1 MENIT
6 FGQFAGGLAALVGVC
21 GALAYFLKPVTSLM
35 IRVKKIED
43 HQDKDLKR
51 LERIDNDLREILM
64 SVNALLSH
72 NIDGNHTEQLKQRK
86 NELSDYLINHR
97 G

>member
-1 MENIT
+1 MDNIT
-6 FGQFAGGLAALVGVC
+6 FGQFAGGLLALVSVC
-21 GALAYFLKPVTSLM
+21 GALAYFLKPVTGLL
-35 IRVKKIED
+35 IRVKKIEE

-51 LERIDNDLREILM
+51 LERIDNDLKEILM

-97 G
+97 